1 VALREAE
8 KRYTVDELWTVITAP
23 EHEGR
28 RLELDNG
35 VIVDMG
41 ASSKLNTVIAGRV
54 IHFLNSHVLP
64 AGLGVVTSPDAG
76 FRLGTRTYLQ
86 PDAAFISGERGLDL
100 DGTYF
105 TTAPD
110 LAVEVASDDEDVF
123 KKAKE
128 YIHAGTRIVWVIYPR
143 EQVVNVFTPAAGGE
157 YRVQEFTISDVLP
170 GGDVLPGFALAI
182 RDLFP

>member
-8 KRYTVDELWTVITAP
+8 KRYTVDEFWMVITAP
-23 EHEGR
+23 EYDGR
-28 RLELDNG
+28 RMELDDG
-35 VIVDMG
+35 VIVEMG

-54 IHFLNSHVLP
+54 IHFLNSHVIP
-64 AGLGVVTSPDAG
+64 ENLGVVTSPDAG
-76 FRLGTRTYLQ
+76 FRLGTRTYRQ
-86 PDAAFISGERGLDL
+86 PDAAFLSGQSALDL
-100 DGTYF
+100 EGTYF

-110 LAVEVASDDEDVF
+110 LAVEVVSDDEDVF

-143 EQVVNVFTPAAGGE
+143 EQVVNVFTPASGGE
-157 YRVQEFTISDVLP
+157 YRVQEFTMSDILT